1 MSDTPKTDSRA
12 GDVNYKGDFVYC
24 DDGQLVE
31 IEFAR
36 ELERENATLRAALTL
51 GQENCNEEYDRL
63 RKERDANKTAL
74 AATRSQLVE
83 LRKISAQMAKE
94 MRETDHEFASL
105 KDYDAARREAQP

>member
-36 ELERENATLRAALTL
+36 QLERENAALKK
-51 GQENCNEEYDRL
+51 D
-63 RKERDANKTAL
+63 
-74 AATRSQLVE
+74 
-83 LRKISAQMAKE
+83 KE
-94 MRETDHEFASL
+94 MLEVERCECLRTMSLALNNSAGMRELVYESYQFFRFGHKALKPWRKALDHWCERAERLGF
-105 KDYDAARREAQP
+105 KKEAQP